1 MNIGSIITSV
11 AIALLVVGLLIL
23 NTKTNN
29 LEEEVDNIATE
40 KADDKRVT
48 EISNDLDKNEVQVAY
63 WQEEIDKVIKQMQEI
78 VEDIG
83 RLDEQHA
90 QDHRDLVDIRE
101 RYILWREEK
110 DEPVRAE

>member
-1 MNIGSIITSV
+1 MNIGSIITSI
-11 AIALLVVGLLIL
+11 AIALLVAGLLIL
-23 NTKTNN
+23 NARQNSI
-29 LEEEVDNIATE
+29 EEEVDNIATE

-48 EISNDLDKNEVQVAY
+48 EISNDLDKNEVKVAY
-63 WQEEIDKVIKQMQEI
+63 WQDEIDKVIKQMQEI

-83 RLDEQHA
+83 RLDEQHT

-110 DEPVRAE
+110 DESVQ